1 MQDFDFHTHRPDTPA
16 GSGIV
21 CLPKAVVLDADAARW
36 TPAPG
41 GLYAA
46 GIHPWWTQ
54 DADFSLAAYLR
65 GLERLLEYPEV
76 VQLGECG
83 LDRLRG
89 AAMAEQLSVF
99 RAQAE
104 LSERLA
110 VPMTLHCV
118 RAFDLILQARKA
130 WHPRQT
136 WTIHGFRGGPAL
148 AEQLLRAGCDLSF
161 GPRHN
166 AEAWNLTPENR
177 RHRETDAE

>member
-1 MQDFDFHTHRPDTPA
+1 MSAIFGRKIPCFGVVA
-16 GSGIV
+16 GSETEVAACPEQLLCKGGAT
-21 CLPKAVVLDADAARW
+21 PKAVVLDADAARW
-36 TPAPG
+36 TPVPG

-110 VPMTLHCV
+110 VPMTPSMAAASSKSGFWR
-118 RAFDLILQARKA
+118 RAATFFAR
-130 WHPRQT
+130 T
-136 WTIHGFRGGPAL
+136 NAL
-148 AEQLLRAGCDLSF
+148 RFART
-161 GPRHN
+161 R
-166 AEAWNLTPENR
+166 
-177 RHRETDAE
+177 